1 MVIEFYDK
9 SQDEKIG
16 FICSLLYK
24 TINTKSSTLYSYKC
38 FECFEVLKYKEL
50 LYSANEFYINKVKF
64 YIDTIEIK
72 ETTDYCL
79 IEILTKEK

>member
-24 TINTKSSTLYSYKC
+24 TINTKSSTLYCYKC